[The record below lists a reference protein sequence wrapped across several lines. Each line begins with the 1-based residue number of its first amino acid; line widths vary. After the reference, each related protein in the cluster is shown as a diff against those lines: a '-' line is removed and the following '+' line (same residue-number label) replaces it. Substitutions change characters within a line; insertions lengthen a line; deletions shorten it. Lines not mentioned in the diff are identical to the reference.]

1 MLFERSILTV
11 SVLATVAFAAAGV
24 HAWAGDPAADLGAH
38 VLYALAAAL
47 LVVFPH
53 VWTLIY
59 LAMTGR
65 AAAGE
70 VDDRN
75 VSPRV
80 LSRVKRNRRRAW
92 PPLVL
97 ASLGALGTVALGW
110 NAQVDTHAWTHGAC
124 FAATLAVQLWAV
136 WAEKQ
141 SLWDNADL
149 LTDLD
154 ARALA
159 ALDDAEAAPEAAS

>member
-11 SVLATVAFAAAGV
+11 SVLASAAFLAAGLD
-24 HAWAGDPAADLGAH
+24 AYLRPPEDDLGSH
-38 VLYALAAAL
+38 VLFTLAAAL

-53 VWTLIY
+53 LWTLVY

-65 AAAGE
+65 AAVAE
-70 VDDRN
+70 VEDRH

-80 LSRVKRNRRRAW
+80 LSRVRRNRRRAW

-97 ASLGALGTVALGW
+97 ASLGALGTVVLGW
-110 NAQVDTHAWTHGAC
+110 TAQVDRHAWTHAAC
-124 FAATLAVQLWAV
+124 FFLALALQLWAL
-136 WAEKQ
+136 WAEKK

-149 LTDLD
+149 LADLD
-154 ARALA
+154 ARALE
-159 ALDDAEAAPEAAS
+159 AEGETG